1 MSLFSRLP
9 WLALALPLA
18 WAGLSQA
25 ASLDALAPADAT
37 VVDPRATSQQDRVYP
52 MGAVRKISGQL
63 RMDAQVAGKGELTS
77 FTWELPAEHSA
88 VQAFTTARTALQA
101 EGAQLLYWCEARE
114 CGESSLWANE
124 IFGNSRLYGADEQQ
138 AFLLLRRAAPDD
150 NQLVALYSI
159 TRGNRRAY
167 LHAEQWQG
175 NLPLG
180 ELLPTSGTVLRELRS
195 TGVLDYPA
203 LAGEPSPNWSALLA
217 RTLNQ
222 DVTMRVSLSGAHA
235 DAWRQALAAAGVR
248 AARLE
253 DGTTDTP
260 GLHVEWLR

>member
-1 MSLFSRLP
+1 MKTFSLLP
-9 WLALALPLA
+9 LLALA
-18 WAGLSQA
+18 WACTGQA
-25 ASLDALAPADAT
+25 TPLDALAPADAT
-37 VVDPRATSQQDRVYP
+37 VVDQRAGSQQDRVYP

-63 RMDAQVAGKGELTS
+63 RMDAQVAGKGELSS
-77 FTWELPAEHSA
+77 FTWELPPEHGA
-88 VQAFTTARTALQA
+88 LQAFTQARTTLQA
-101 EGAQLLYWCEARE
+101 SGAQVLYWCEARD

-175 NLPLG
+175 NQPLG
-180 ELLPTSGTVLRELRS
+180 ALLPTSGTVLRELRS
-195 TGVLDYPA
+195 TGALDYPA
-203 LAGEPSPNWSALLA
+203 LTGEPPADWTSLLA
-217 RTLNQ
+217 RSLNQ
-222 DVTMRVSLSGAHA
+222 DVTMRVSLSGAQA
-235 DAWRQALAAAGVR
+235 EAWRLALIAQGVR

-253 DGTTDTP
+253 DGTTATS